1 MWKGNGGIGFDIKQE
16 LARFVLDV
24 CFVNERIMWM
34 SVKLEGGIY
43 RFVSLYSPCEGSDSL
58 ILRHIL

>member
-24 CFVNERIMWM
+24 RFVNERIMWM
-34 SVKLEGGIY
+34 SVKLEGAFIVLLVY
-43 RFVSLYSPCEGSDSL
+43 TAHAKVVIC
-58 ILRHIL
+58 